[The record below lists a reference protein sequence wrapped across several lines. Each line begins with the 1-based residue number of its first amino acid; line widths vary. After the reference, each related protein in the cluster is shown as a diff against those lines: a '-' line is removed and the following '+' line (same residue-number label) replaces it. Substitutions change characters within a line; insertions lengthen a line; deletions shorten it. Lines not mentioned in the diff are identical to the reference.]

1 MPVAGNGWP
10 VHFFIQE
17 RWIRDMSKKGKTEHE
32 HDQETDPRDVSDSE
46 SADFVPDAN
55 KEATDAA
62 EVEAMH
68 RELKDLKQKLQD
80 QQLRGLAEL
89 DNVRKRAEREVA
101 NSTRYGAERLLRD
114 LLAVCD
120 SLELG
125 QQAATAPEA
134 TVASIAEGL
143 SLTHRQ
149 LMGLLESN
157 GVVVVDPVGE
167 AFDPDFHE
175 AVSVAPTD
183 QVAANH
189 VLTVMQKGYRL
200 HDRVLRPARV
210 VVAQATATTPRS

>member
-1 MPVAGNGWP
+1 
-10 VHFFIQE
+10 
-17 RWIRDMSKKGKTEHE
+17 MSNKANTEHE
-32 HDQETDPRDVSDSE
+32 HHQETGPQDISDSASAE
-46 SADFVPDAN
+46 SGKATTKEDADDAVDL
-55 KEATDAA
+55 DA
-62 EVEAMH
+62 VH
-68 RELKDLKQKLQD
+68 RELRELKQKLKE

-101 NSTRYGAERLLRD
+101 NSARYGTERLLRE
-114 LLAVCD
+114 LLAICD

-125 QQAATAPEA
+125 QQAAAASEA
-134 TVASIAEGL
+134 TVTSIAEGL

-157 GVVVVDPVGE
+157 GVAVVDPVGKP
-167 AFDPDFHE
+167 FDPDFHE

-183 QVAANH
+183 QMAANH

-210 VVAQATATTPRS
+210 VVAQEAAAPPRS